1 MKTALI
7 STVESRETGYR
18 VAEVV
23 AQGNEFE
30 VNSALFWVECADD
43 VVADEF
49 WYDPSDE
56 LIKPFPIVVE
66 DAPEAQIPNS

>member
-1 MKTALI
+1 MKIALI
-7 STVESRETGYR
+7 STVEPRETGYR

-23 AQGNEFE
+23 AQGNKFE

-66 DAPEAQIPNS
+66 DAPAELT